1 MFDERATQ
9 VGIYYQRAV
18 ENTIDNLKEIGFS
31 IKDLIAAIIEK
42 AFDKFKKEKVSE
54 VEIQIDGEKF
64 RLVPDEECSGAWK
77 WESAQMTDF
86 QAQDVARKLMT
97 EKAET
102 TRETENVNKAEKN
115 SLTVTATTESGEKLV
130 VYNQDSEGKCL
141 TNLVTENLNAE
152 EIIDAA
158 QKLVNRN
165 LSSAAAEDKSAPLP
179 KVETQTGADIATEE
193 ETNKPKRQLA
203 SQYNDDEVSSSKKNT
218 SQTNKNWV
226 REVEVPIKQ
235 PTANSRAEHKRQQ
248 QEDVNIA
255 KAAKEIL
262 KTYGETLPDGSRIY
276 KSDAFVI
283 QQQGDKYSIHRR
295 RDELTNFANPLME
308 FTQNSKGEIKIKTS
322 PTQMLSVERHEFL
335 MVGERL
341 ESGKKLPQLANVDLR
356 DVANNL
362 GSLAPAGTFK
372 TLESFRETEMLG
384 LLNSA
389 LQKANT
395 DTLTV
400 GEYTISRA
408 RDVEAGKANLSLH
421 KTAESGERRELLSF
435 TLQKTDAGLIKQV
448 DKLSISDWDLAQ
460 LKFISE
466 NAKAFDIGKNF
477 TNKTGE
483 QQRSN
488 QSVSEI
494 KVPLHPAIADALNQL
509 DALDDSKWHPS
520 IKQENE
526 RIKQN
531 LQDFR
536 GKLSIGEQRELY
548 FQILAQHRLD
558 SSTEQIEIPPLKE
571 IMKDLLS
578 WRQEDISNKY
588 TPKEHISMTQE
599 ISSSK
604 NYSNSKSQA
613 ELSL

>member
-9 VGIYYQRAV
+9 AAIYYQRAV

-54 VEIQIDGEKF
+54 VEIQIDSEKF
-64 RLVPDEECSGAWK
+64 RLVPDEEYPGAWK

-86 QAQDVARKLMT
+86 QAENVARKLMT
-97 EKAET
+97 EEVET
-102 TRETENVNKAEKN
+102 MRKVEDVNKAEKN
-115 SLTVTATTESGEKLV
+115 SLTVTATTESGEKIV

-152 EIIDAA
+152 EIIDTA
-158 QKLVNRN
+158 QKLINRN
-165 LSSAAAEDKSAPLP
+165 LSSAAEDKSAPLP
-179 KVETQTGADIATEE
+179 KVETQRGDNTAIEE
-193 ETNKPKRQLA
+193 ETSISKRKLA
-203 SQYNDDEVSSSKKNT
+203 YQHSDAEVPSSKEVS

-235 PTANSRAEHKRQQ
+235 PMANSRAEHKRQQ
-248 QEDVNIA
+248 LEDANIA
-255 KAAKEIL
+255 KTAKEML
-262 KTYGETLPDGSRIY
+262 KTYGETLPNACKLY

-308 FTQNSKGEIKIKTS
+308 FTQNSKGEIKIKTP

-341 ESGKKLPQLANVDLR
+341 ESGKKLPKLANVDLR

-408 RDVEAGKANLSLH
+408 RNVEAGKANLSLY
-421 KTAESGERRELLSF
+421 KTVESGERRELLSF

-448 DKLSISDWDLAQ
+448 DKLSIGDWDLAQ

-466 NAKAFDIGKNF
+466 NAKAFDIGNTF

-488 QSVSEI
+488 QSVSEL

-509 DALDDSKWHPS
+509 DALDDSKWQ
-520 IKQENE
+520 QENKQ
-526 RIKQN
+526 IKQN
-531 LQDFR
+531 LQNFE
-536 GKLSIGEQRELY
+536 GKLSISEQRELY
-548 FQILAQHRLD
+548 FKIIAQQQLD
-558 SSTEQIEIPPLKE
+558 SSTEQIKIPPFKE
-571 IMKDLLS
+571 IMKDLLC

-588 TPKEHISMTQE
+588 TPKEYIPMTQE
-599 ISSSK
+599 ISASK
-604 NYSNSKSQA
+604 NSSNSKSQA

>member
-54 VEIQIDGEKF
+54 VEIQIDSEKF

-97 EKAET
+97 EKVET
-102 TRETENVNKAEKN
+102 TREAEDVNKAEKN

-130 VYNQDSEGKCL
+130 VYNLDSKGQCL
-141 TNLVTENLNAE
+141 TNLVTENLNTE

-158 QKLVNRN
+158 QQLINRN
-165 LSSAAAEDKSAPLP
+165 LSSAAEDKSAPLP
-179 KVETQTGADIATEE
+179 KVETQRGADIATEE

-203 SQYNDDEVSSSKKNT
+203 SQYIDEVPSPKEVT

-235 PTANSRAEHKRQQ
+235 PMANSRAEHKRQQ
-248 QEDVNIA
+248 QEDASIA

-262 KTYGETLPDGSRIY
+262 KTYGETLPDGSKIY
-276 KSDAFVI
+276 KSDALVI

-295 RDELTNFANPLME
+295 CDELTNFANPLME
-308 FTQNSKGEIKIKTS
+308 FTQNSKGEIKIKTPS
-322 PTQMLSVERHEFL
+322 TQMLSVERHEFL

-341 ESGKKLPQLANVDLR
+341 ETGKKLPQLASLDLR

-408 RDVEAGKANLSLH
+408 RDAEVGKANLSLH
-421 KTAESGERRELLSF
+421 KIAESGERRELLSF

-466 NAKAFDIGKNF
+466 NAKAFDIGKTF

-483 QQRSN
+483 QQQSN
-488 QSVSEI
+488 KSVSEI
-494 KVPLHPAIADALNQL
+494 KVPLHPAIADAWNQL
-509 DALDDSKWHPS
+509 NALDDSKWHPD

-526 RIKQN
+526 RIKQD
-531 LQDFR
+531 LQGFD

-548 FQILAQHRLD
+548 FQILAQQRLD

-571 IMKDLLS
+571 IIKNLLS

-588 TPKEHISMTQE
+588 TPKEYIPIAQE
-599 ISSSK
+599 ISANKNYDSSK
-604 NYSNSKSQA
+604 SKA

>member
-42 AFDKFKKEKVSE
+42 AFDKFKKEKVSK
-54 VEIQIDGEKF
+54 VEIQIDSEKF

-97 EKAET
+97 EKVET
-102 TRETENVNKAEKN
+102 TREAEDVNKAEKN

-165 LSSAAAEDKSAPLP
+165 LSSAAEDKSAPLP
-179 KVETQTGADIATEE
+179 KVETQRGADIAAEE

-203 SQYNDDEVSSSKKNT
+203 SQYTDEVPSYKEVT
-218 SQTNKNWV
+218 SQANKNWV

-235 PTANSRAEHKRQQ
+235 PMANSRAEHKRQQ

-255 KAAKEIL
+255 KAAKEML
-262 KTYGETLPDGSRIY
+262 KTYGETLPDGGRIY

-283 QQQGDKYSIHRR
+283 QHQGDKYSIHRR

-308 FTQNSKGEIKIKTS
+308 FTQNSKGEIKIKTPS
-322 PTQMLSVERHEFL
+322 TQMLSVERHEFL

-341 ESGKKLPQLANVDLR
+341 ETGKKLPQLANLDLR

-408 RDVEAGKANLSLH
+408 RDVEAGTANLSLH

-448 DKLSISDWDLAQ
+448 DKLSINDWDLAQ

-466 NAKAFDIGKNF
+466 NAKAFDIGKTF

-494 KVPLHPAIADALNQL
+494 KVPLHPAIADAWNQL
-509 DALDDSKWHPS
+509 NALDDSKWHPEL
-520 IKQENE
+520 KQENE

-531 LQDFR
+531 LQDFD

-548 FQILAQHRLD
+548 FQILAQQRLD
-558 SSTEQIEIPPLKE
+558 SSTEQNKIPTLKE

-588 TPKEHISMTQE
+588 TPKEYIPIAQE
-599 ISSSK
+599 ISANKNYGSSK
-604 NYSNSKSQA
+604 SKA